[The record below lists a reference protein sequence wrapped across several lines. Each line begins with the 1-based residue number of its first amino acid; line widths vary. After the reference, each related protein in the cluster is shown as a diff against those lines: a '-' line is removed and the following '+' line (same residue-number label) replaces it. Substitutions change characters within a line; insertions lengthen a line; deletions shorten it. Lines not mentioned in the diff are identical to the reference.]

1 MIVIS
6 LILFLFPPDSF
17 LWSPANGIQ
26 QIFPH
31 SGKSAIQP
39 ECPGSSQTTIQHR
52 ESIGQYKA
60 GRPQSEST
68 NRHGNST
75 NTVRENLRDNDPHH
89 CSQSHSITG
98 NSHHNN
104 NQQHNSCDMKIISGS
119 IKA

>member
-1 MIVIS
+1 MKQHHV
-6 LILFLFPPDSF
+6 FSF
-17 LWSPANGIQ
+17 LQ
-26 QIFPH
+26 RM
-31 SGKSAIQP
+31 GKSFMLPIAVLPVAGIFLGV
-39 ECPGSSQTTIQHR
+39 GSSLTTIQHR

-60 GRPQSEST
+60 GRPQSESA

-89 CSQSHSITG
+89 CSQSHGITG

-119 IKA
+119 HKGINYCQSK